1 MEKVCTIN
9 HADTNQKKA
18 GITILIS
25 KQSIYQ
31 SKESY
36 EGYGEAFHNNNYV
49 ACIII

>member
-9 HADTNQKKA
+9 RVDTNQKKA

-25 KQSIYQ
+25 KQSIDE

-36 EGYGEAFHNNNYV
+36 EGYGEAFHNSNMHYY
-49 ACIII
+49 IK